1 MNEALNPSLENKTLD
16 VKQKYEN
23 NVDSLEPQATF
34 KFIKNGSI
42 FASKCE
48 YIVNPVNVVGVMGKG
63 LALEFKN
70 NFPKHFEFY
79 KKYCDNGMF
88 DIGGLIRY
96 HEKGRGIFCL
106 PTKKHWR
113 DPSKIGYVG
122 MGLDALARSV
132 VDFHV
137 KSVALPKLG
146 CGEGGLDWEK
156 EVKPLILEKLSPLKD
171 LEVEIYE

>member
-1 MNEALNPSLENKTLD
+1 
-16 VKQKYEN
+16 
-23 NVDSLEPQATF
+23 
-34 KFIKNGSI
+34 
-42 FASKCE
+42 
-48 YIVNPVNVVGVMGKG
+48 
-63 LALEFKN
+63 
-70 NFPKHFEFY
+70 
-79 KKYCDNGMF
+79 
-88 DIGGLIRY
+88 
-96 HEKGRGIFCL
+96 
-106 PTKKHWR
+106 
-113 DPSKIGYVG
+113 